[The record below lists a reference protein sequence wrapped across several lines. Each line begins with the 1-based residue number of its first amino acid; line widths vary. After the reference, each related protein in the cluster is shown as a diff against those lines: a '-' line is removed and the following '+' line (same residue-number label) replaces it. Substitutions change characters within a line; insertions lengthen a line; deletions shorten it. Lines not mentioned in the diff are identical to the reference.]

1 MRRALML
8 AAATTLI
15 CGDLAAQAVPED
27 AQAAQVPMAY
37 RRIPSV
43 RVDPFRHLTIPHW
56 GLVIAGGGVAGNN
69 SMTFNDARA
78 LIFIADQDDLLVGDV
93 LDALNKVPSGQGFEA
108 GGELEGGLYL
118 GGPFGRRFSLGVSAQ
133 GRSYGVA
140 TLDEGAVAL
149 LREGNVARDSFP
161 LGTTGAAAIGTQE
174 LGVHALVRLGPFG
187 SPDGMVLMLAG
198 GGRLLKPVFYYQG
211 ASNIDSRLLATGDSV
226 AATIGLETYEIP
238 GDPDFA
244 LELGNSVVGDFMVRF
259 EWPTSGLAFEA
270 MVANVG
276 NVTVDN
282 AERRTWSYQVNSTR
296 VQEVLDSLDSDPTT
310 DGIQFRDLEIQDTGS
325 VDVDIPTIWRFSG
338 SAWANRI
345 LQLDV
350 SARLATSGQLLEY
363 PLEVELG
370 TTWRLLRVVPLRV
383 GLLLGGRQEVGFT
396 AGLGIETRNLF
407 FQVAGRSVGG
417 FVGDARGA
425 AGMLQLGFF
434 F

>member
-1 MRRALML
+1 MLM
-8 AAATTLI
+8 AVAATLV
-15 CGDLAAQAVPED
+15 CGELAAQAVPED
-27 AQAAQVPMAY
+27 AQAAKVPMAY

-56 GLVIAGGGVAGNN
+56 GLVISGAGVASNN

-118 GGPFGRRFSLGVSAQ
+118 GGPFGRHFSLGVSAQ
-133 GRSYGVA
+133 GRSYGVS
-140 TLDEGAVAL
+140 TLDEAAVAL

-161 LGTTGAAAIGTQE
+161 LGSTGAAAVGTEE
-174 LGVHALVRLGPFG
+174 LGLHALVRFGPIG
-187 SPDGMVLMLAG
+187 SADGLVLMLG
-198 GGRLLKPVFYYQG
+198 GGARLLKPVFYYQG
-211 ASNIDSRLLATGDSV
+211 ASSIDSRVIATGDSV
-226 AATIGLETYEIP
+226 AATVGIETLETP

-259 EWPTSGLAFEA
+259 EWPTSGLALEA
-270 MVANVG
+270 SVANVG
-276 NVTVDN
+276 SLSIDAV
-282 AERRTWSYQVNSTR
+282 ERRTWTYQVNSTR

-310 DGIQFRDLEIQDTGS
+310 DGIQFRDLEIQDTVS
-325 VDVDIPTIWRFSG
+325 TTVDIPTIWRFSG

-345 LQLDV
+345 LQLDA
-350 SARLATSGQLLEY
+350 SARLATSGQILEY

-407 FQVAGRSVGG
+407 FQVAARSAGG
-417 FVGDARGA
+417 FIGDARGA
-425 AGMLQLGFF
+425 AGLLQLGFF